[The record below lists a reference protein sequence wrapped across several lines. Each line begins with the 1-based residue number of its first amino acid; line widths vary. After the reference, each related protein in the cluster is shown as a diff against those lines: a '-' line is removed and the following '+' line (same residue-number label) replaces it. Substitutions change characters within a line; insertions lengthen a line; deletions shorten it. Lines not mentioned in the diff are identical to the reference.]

1 MKINSLLI
9 SKCDRNVVYEGVL
22 VREKGYNSIRK
33 TKYVKSH
40 GHGSYSLYI
49 PANVDAIYIRH
60 EFNKASTMEWLYILH
75 FQNGIASI
83 IMNYST
89 FHDDNTFAE
98 IDCIIRKKTLFEPL
112 KKQFQSSH
120 PINLLDEL

>member
-1 MKINSLLI
+1 MKINNLLI
-9 SKCDRNVVYEGVL
+9 SKYDRNVVYEELL

-40 GHGSYSLYI
+40 GQGIYSLYI

-60 EFNKASTMEWLYILH
+60 KFKKASTMEWLYILH

-83 IMNYST
+83 IMNYCT
-89 FHDDNTFAE
+89 FHDDNTYAE
-98 IDCIIRKKTLFEPL
+98 IDCFIRKKGIFESL
-112 KKQFQSSH
+112 KKQFQRSH

>member
-1 MKINSLLI
+1 MKINKLYI
-9 SKCDRNVVYEGVL
+9 SKTSRTIVYEGVL

-33 TKYVKSH
+33 TKYLKSH
-40 GHGSYSLYI
+40 GHRTYTVYI

-60 EFNKASTMEWLYILH
+60 EFSKVSTMEWLYIVHL
-75 FQNGIASI
+75 QNGIESI
-83 IMNYST
+83 IMNTYT
-89 FHDDNTFAE
+89 FHDDTRLAE
-98 IDCIIRKKTLFEPL
+98 IDRFIKEKVMFESL